1 MHHLYIE
8 NPPEHALEQLESFG
22 RQTALGSD
30 ARSVLR
36 YCMAKA
42 WDDGHIEVTTSGVA
56 ASTRISVDK
65 VRTGLIELVR
75 RTLIEVH
82 ETEAGSLVVRPV
94 VLASDVG
101 TLAGIGWWRRLELR
115 DELS

>member
-1 MHHLYIE
+1 MRHLYIE
-8 NPPEHALEQLESFG
+8 NPQEHALEQIESFG
-22 RQTALGSD
+22 RQTSLRAD

-36 YCMAKA
+36 YCMARA
-42 WDDGHIEVTTSGVA
+42 WDDGHIEVTPSGVA
-56 ASTRISVDK
+56 ASTNISVDK
-65 VRTGLIELVR
+65 VHSGLRELVK

-94 VLASDVG
+94 LLASELG
-101 TLAGIGWWRRLELR
+101 TQAGIGWWQRLELH